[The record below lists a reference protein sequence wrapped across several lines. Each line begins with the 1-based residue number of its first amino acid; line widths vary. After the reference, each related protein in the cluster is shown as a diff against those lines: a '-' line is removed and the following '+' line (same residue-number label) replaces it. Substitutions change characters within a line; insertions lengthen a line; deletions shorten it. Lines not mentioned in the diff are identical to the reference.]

1 MNKEVSRVYEV
12 SLFEVEPTSEP
23 RLSRILR
30 NLPGRDFALNQL
42 KYAEQRLLHEI
53 KQRLDL
59 MEPAQVNPV
68 TLSHSANQRLNA
80 RLCELL
86 EHSQIQTRE
95 QAETNYFLTILESL
109 VPDQARIL
117 SALSEGAGY
126 PLIHVEAGSRFAWT
140 HYAVEC
146 VSSVGKNAGVQCS
159 DLTHIYVQHLRRLG
173 LVTIEPTEHSQTM
186 KYEILETE
194 AIVRKEL
201 EQLKKNG
208 LRSRIIRHT
217 LRISDFG
224 ERLWNACRSDSA

>member
-1 MNKEVSRVYEV
+1 MNNDLSKVYEV
-12 SLFEVEPTSEP
+12 SIFEGISTPEP

-53 KQRLDL
+53 KHRLDL
-59 MEPAQVNPV
+59 MEPAESSQGLEHS
-68 TLSHSANQRLNA
+68 TSERLHTRLS
-80 RLCELL
+80 ELL

-95 QAETNYFLTILESL
+95 QAESDYFLTILQSL

-117 SALSEGAGY
+117 SALSEGIGY
-126 PLIHVEAGSRFAWT
+126 PLIHVEAGTRFAWT

-146 VSSVGKNAGVQCS
+146 VSSVGKNCGVQCA
-159 DLTHIYVQHLRRLG
+159 DLTHIYVQHLRNMG
-173 LVTIEPTEHSQTM
+173 LVRIEPVEHSQTM

-194 AIVRKEL
+194 AVIRKVL

-208 LRSRIIRHT
+208 QRSRIIRHT

-224 ERLWNACRSDSA
+224 ERLWAACQH